1 MFDELESAPDRLAG
15 AGSGAEEWMAAPI
28 RYLTQIYE
36 DNVMNRLKA
45 TELGEAF
52 GHLASGEGAQ
62 SNRCATR

>member
-1 MFDELESAPDRLAG
+1 MNWSRRRIGLRVQAPEPK
-15 AGSGAEEWMAAPI
+15 SGWRRRYA
-28 RYLTQIYE
+28 YLTQIHE